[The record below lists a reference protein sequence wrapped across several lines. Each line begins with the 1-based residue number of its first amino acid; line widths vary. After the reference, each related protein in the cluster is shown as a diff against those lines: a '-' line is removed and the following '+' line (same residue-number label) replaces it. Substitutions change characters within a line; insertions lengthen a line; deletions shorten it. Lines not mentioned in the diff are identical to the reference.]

1 MKRITIL
8 ALAAV
13 FALAGCQSTSGSEF
27 GEAFTPDNP
36 ISVEALYAELAGG
49 DKVEAV
55 VIRGTV
61 EDVCQAKG
69 CWLTL
74 SVKDAEP
81 MRVSF
86 RDYGFFVPKDIA
98 GRQVVMKGTGMT
110 TVTSVEELRHY
121 AEDAGDSPEEI
132 EAITEP
138 LKEYTFVADGVKLL
152 P

>member
-1 MKRITIL
+1 MKPFLTFAAA
-8 ALAAV
+8 ALL
-13 FALAGCQSTSGSEF
+13 ALAGCQSKQTNEF
-27 GEAFTPDNP
+27 GEAFTADNP
-36 ISVEALYAELAGG
+36 VTVEALYAELAKG
-49 DKVEAV
+49 DKVEDV
-55 VIRGTV
+55 VIQGTV

-74 SVKDAEP
+74 AVKDAES

-86 RDYGFFVPKDIA
+86 KDYGFFVPKHIA

-132 EAITEP
+132 AAITEP